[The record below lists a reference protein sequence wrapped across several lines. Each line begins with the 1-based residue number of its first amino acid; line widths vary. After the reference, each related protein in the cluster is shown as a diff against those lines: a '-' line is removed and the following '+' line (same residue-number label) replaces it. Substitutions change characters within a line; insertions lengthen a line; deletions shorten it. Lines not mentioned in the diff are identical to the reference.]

1 VTKPK
6 HPTRRLP
13 NLDAHLDG
21 LRQVASLSERLFLL
35 DDSEALQRE
44 TVNRAAQILRCTSAM
59 VCLLGPDHRHLSRGP
74 SIGRA
79 KDLRL
84 AELFASSPVVQT
96 VFDERRTLV
105 LEDPEAVIGPTMR
118 GWPAVAMAPMM
129 GAERMIGTILVGERL
144 DGDLFTEL
152 DQALLGLIG
161 SVAGGILEVRQAFT
175 AFRDKMSRQVTE
187 ATAELTR
194 FAVELQRIKTFN
206 QELFQSAPVGIV
218 VFDREFRTTFRNAAA
233 ERFWP
238 DDRSLLAGAKRT
250 DLASRDPLWES
261 GLADVVNMQM
271 LWRAESVSFAPPG
284 GDAVRVNLT
293 ASPLVTAGRAVVGG
307 VLIVEDVTQRAQME
321 RRLAA
326 AERLAGVGRL
336 ASNVAHEL
344 NNPLDGI
351 IRLVNL
357 GRRTAEEAGDERT
370 QRYLME
376 AGKGLGRMV
385 TIVRDLLDYSRASSR
400 PAEPM
405 AVRDILTEA
414 SAGVAPAAE
423 KSGVRIQVVCNPDL
437 PALKSAALYQVVLNL
452 VKNAVEAMP
461 GGGQVEVRAECRGGA
476 LVVEVADT
484 GPGIPEADL
493 PRLFEPFYS
502 SKPEGQ
508 GTGLGLAISKD
519 LVEKQGGTI
528 LACNRAGGGALF
540 TVCIPI
546 APQ

>member
-1 VTKPK
+1 MAKPK
-6 HPTRRLP
+6 HSAHRLP
-13 NLDAHLDG
+13 DLDAHLEG
-21 LRQVASLSERLFLL
+21 LRKIADLSRRLFVL
-35 DDSEALQRE
+35 DDPEALQRE
-44 TVNRAAQILRCTSAM
+44 TVSRAAEILRCTSAM
-59 VCLLGPDHRHLSRGP
+59 VCLLGADHRHVTRGP

-84 AELFASSPVVQT
+84 AELFAAAPVIET
-96 VFDERRTLV
+96 VFNERRPLV
-105 LEDPEAVIGPTMR
+105 LEDPEPVVGPTMK
-118 GWPAVAMAPMM
+118 GWPAIAMAPMM

-144 DGDLFTEL
+144 DADLFTEL
-152 DQALLGLIG
+152 DQAMLGLIG

-175 AFRDKMSRQVTE
+175 GFRDKMSRQVTE
-187 ATAELTR
+187 ATAELSR

-206 QELFQSAPVGIV
+206 QELFQSAPVGII

-233 ERFWP
+233 ERLWP
-238 DDRSLLAGAKRT
+238 DDRSILAAARRT
-250 DLASRDPLWES
+250 DLATRDPHWES

-271 LWRAESVSFAPPG
+271 LWRAESVNYVPPG
-284 GDAVRVNLT
+284 RDAVRVDLVC
-293 ASPLVTAGRAVVGG
+293 SPLVTTGRAVVGG
-307 VLIVEDVTQRAQME
+307 VLVVEDVTQRTQME

-326 AERLAGVGRL
+326 SERLAGIGRL

-370 QRYLME
+370 QRYLTE
-376 AGKGLGRMV
+376 ANKGLGRMV
-385 TIVRDLLDYSRASSR
+385 TIVRDLLDYSRAATR

-414 SAGVAPAAE
+414 AAAATPAAE
-423 KSGVRIQVVCNPDL
+423 KSRVRIQVVCNPDL
-437 PALKSAALYQVVLNL
+437 PALKSGTLYQVVLNL
-452 VKNAVEAMP
+452 VKNAIEAMP
-461 GGGQVEVRAECRGGA
+461 GGGEVEVRAECRAGA

-493 PRLFEPFYS
+493 SRIFEPFYS
-502 SKPEGQ
+502 TKPEGQ

-528 LACNRAGGGALF
+528 LACNRAGGGAMF

-546 APQ
+546 ATQ